1 MDSLGFNETGDSGAT
16 ALTGALKVNHAELEN
31 TGLSNHQG
39 STQNYNVAKCK
50 SSSAFGSCVMLG
62 LRMQLPD

>member
-31 TGLSNHQG
+31 TGLSNH
-39 STQNYNVAKCK
+39 
-50 SSSAFGSCVMLG
+50 
-62 LRMQLPD
+62 